1 MRQLLSDIAL
11 VSVQGGTSL
20 MLMMTLGILLLR

>member
-1 MRQLLSDIAL
+1 MHVKVKDPMLRSLPAA
-11 VSVQGGTSL
+11 L